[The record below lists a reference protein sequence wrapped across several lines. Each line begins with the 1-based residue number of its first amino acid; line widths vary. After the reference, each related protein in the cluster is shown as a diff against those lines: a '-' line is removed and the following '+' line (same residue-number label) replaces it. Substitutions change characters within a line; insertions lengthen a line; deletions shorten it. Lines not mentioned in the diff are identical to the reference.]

1 MSVRASEPDAVS
13 SSSNLFIKKRKHQSV
28 SYNVIAESARL
39 DISLT
44 CLLVRWKKRTFLLFI
59 GRHHNANCARTADA
73 PNLQQRVWQKTV
85 CVRCY
90 LIASASSCNW
100 NQMWLSSSA
109 WRRKYRKLCL
119 HSARRIR
126 FQCETRW
133 LLLNNQISCDTCKQW
148 RVYC

>member
-1 MSVRASEPDAVS
+1 
-13 SSSNLFIKKRKHQSV
+13 
-28 SYNVIAESARL
+28 
-39 DISLT
+39 
-44 CLLVRWKKRTFLLFI
+44 
-59 GRHHNANCARTADA
+59 
-73 PNLQQRVWQKTV
+73 
-85 CVRCY
+85 
-90 LIASASSCNW
+90 
-100 NQMWLSSSA
+100 MWLSSSA